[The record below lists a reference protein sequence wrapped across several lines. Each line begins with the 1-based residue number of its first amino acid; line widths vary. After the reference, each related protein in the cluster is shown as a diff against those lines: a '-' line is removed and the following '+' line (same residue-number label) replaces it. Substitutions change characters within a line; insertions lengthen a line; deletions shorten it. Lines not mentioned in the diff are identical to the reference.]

1 MACISA
7 TFFSIHN
14 NNEKNE
20 RIFLFSYRIKSI
32 SDLSYSHTHRLY
44 CHCCQTHHINNE
56 ILLSSLPIDN
66 PFTENDFC
74 ATQKVIYIQ
83 QLASAVFGEKKNYF
97 WGLFTEMLCTYNS
110 FFLSFF
116 FLKNGNFNK
125 FRLCWIQSNHLMVSW
140 FCIQIN
146 FAVFHFNQ
154 RRKLPCNRSISQLMR
169 NVYMKTISI
178 FAARLR
184 TAYTE
189 FMTSHYA

>member
-83 QLASAVFGEKKNYF
+83 QLASAVFRRKKSKLF
-97 WGLFTEMLCTYNS
+97 LGLVYRNALHLQLFFS
-110 FFLSFF
+110 FFLFF
-116 FLKNGNFNK
+116 KERK
-125 FRLCWIQSNHLMVSW
+125 F
-140 FCIQIN
+140 
-146 FAVFHFNQ
+146 
-154 RRKLPCNRSISQLMR
+154 
-169 NVYMKTISI
+169 
-178 FAARLR
+178 
-184 TAYTE
+184 
-189 FMTSHYA
+189 